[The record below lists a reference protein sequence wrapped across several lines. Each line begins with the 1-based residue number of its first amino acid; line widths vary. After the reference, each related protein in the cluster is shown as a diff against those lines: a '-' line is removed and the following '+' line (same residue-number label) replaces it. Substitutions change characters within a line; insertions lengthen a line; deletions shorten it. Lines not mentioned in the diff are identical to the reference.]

1 MEALDERTLMGACG
15 LYCGLCPRYQ
25 SKAPS
30 RCPGCPLA
38 DMHSYCGVYRCCVTK
53 HEFLTCAE
61 CSEYP
66 CGKLLQTLGVE
77 KGLDSFVSHK
87 PALLNLDEIVS
98 DGLDS
103 FLQEQRKRRLLA
115 EHLIANYNAGRS
127 MTLYCTAC
135 ALLPGRTIER
145 TIAKL
150 EKSLAKGSVDGKDQK
165 VVAKEMGKLLEEAAT
180 DLGIDLALRRK
191 RT

>member
-1 MEALDERTLMGACG
+1 MNLEEEKHLAGCCG

-38 DMHSYCGVYRCCVTK
+38 DMHSYCSVYRCCVTK

-61 CSEYP
+61 CDEYP
-66 CGKLLQTLGVE
+66 CGKLLRTLGVE

-87 PALLNLDEIVS
+87 PALPNLDEIVS

-103 FLQEQRKRRLLA
+103 FLQEQRKLRLLA

-135 ALLPGRTIER
+135 ALLPRRTIER

-150 EKSLAKGSVDGKDQK
+150 EKSLAKGSVDGKDLK
-165 VVAKEMGKLLEEAAT
+165 GVAKAMRKRLEEAAT
-180 DLGIDLALRRK
+180 DLRIDLALRRK
-191 RT
+191 RR

>member
-1 MEALDERTLMGACG
+1 LDERTLMGACG

-30 RCPGCPLA
+30 RCPGCLQA
-38 DMHSYCGVYRCCVTK
+38 DMHSYCSVYRCCATK
-53 HEFLTCAE
+53 HEFTTCAE
-61 CSEYP
+61 CGDYP
-66 CGKLLQTLGVE
+66 CGKLLRTLGVE

-87 PALLNLDEIVS
+87 PALPNLDEIVS

-115 EHLIANYNAGRS
+115 EHLIADYNAGRS

-135 ALLPGRTIER
+135 ALLPRRMIER
-145 TIAKL
+145 TIVKM

-165 VVAKEMGKLLEEAAT
+165 TVAKEMRKLLEEAAT
-180 DLGIDLALRRK
+180 DLGINLALRRK
-191 RT
+191 RR

>member
-1 MEALDERTLMGACG
+1 METLDERALIGSCG

-30 RCPGCPLA
+30 RCLGCQSGEQ
-38 DMHSYCGVYRCCVTK
+38 HSYCSVYRCCVTK

-66 CGKLLQTLGVE
+66 CGKFLRVLGVE

-87 PALLNLDEIVS
+87 PALPNLDEIKE

-103 FLQEQRKRRLLA
+103 FLREQRKRRLLA
-115 EHLIANYNAGRS
+115 EDLIANYNAGRS

-135 ALLPGRTIER
+135 ALLPSRTIER
-145 TIAKL
+145 TIAKM
-150 EKSLAKGSVDGKDQK
+150 EKSVEKKTVDREDYKA
-165 VVAKEMGKLLEEAAT
+165 VAKAMKRLLKQAAS

>member
-1 MEALDERTLMGACG
+1 MDERTLMGACG

-38 DMHSYCGVYRCCVTK
+38 DMHSYCSVYRCCVTK

-66 CGKLLQTLGVE
+66 CGKLLRTLGVE

-87 PALLNLDEIVS
+87 PALPNLDEIVS

-135 ALLPGRTIER
+135 ALLPRRTIVK
-145 TIAKL
+145 I
-150 EKSLAKGSVDGKDQK
+150 EKSLAKGCVDGKDQK
-165 VVAKEMGKLLEEAAT
+165 AVAKAMRKLLEEAAT

>member
-1 MEALDERTLMGACG
+1 
-15 LYCGLCPRYQ
+15 
-25 SKAPS
+25 
-30 RCPGCPLA
+30 
-38 DMHSYCGVYRCCVTK
+38 
-53 HEFLTCAE
+53 
-61 CSEYP
+61 
-66 CGKLLQTLGVE
+66 VE

-87 PALLNLDEIVS
+87 PALPNLDEIVS

-135 ALLPGRTIER
+135 SLLPRRMIER
-145 TIAKL
+145 TITKM
-150 EKSLAKGSVDGKDQK
+150 EKSLAKGSVGGKDQK
-165 VVAKEMGKLLEEAAT
+165 AVAKAMRKLLEEAAT